1 MADNYR
7 AFFDNPEKRRI
18 AEDIY
23 AQVKIEKKAQ
33 QETGANSGIGGKT
46 FVVTGSLSHFE
57 NRDELKELI
66 AEFGGKVAGS
76 VFEKNR
82 LSHKQ

>member
-1 MADNYR
+1 MPAVTILERIKNVTRSELIEIDGIGDIMADNYR

-33 QETGANSGIGGKT
+33 QETGANSGIGA
-46 FVVTGSLSHFE
+46 
-57 NRDELKELI
+57 R
-66 AEFGGKVAGS
+66 
-76 VFEKNR
+76 R
-82 LSHKQ
+82 LS